1 MLSITSSFN
10 VPAYV
15 LGACILGAVTLN
27 VVSWKQGIELAK
39 IDAEKKHVVTRLL
52 IDR

>member
-1 MLSITSSFN
+1 MLSIKSTFN

-15 LGACILGAVTLN
+15 LGACVLCAVALN
-27 VVSWKQGIELAK
+27 VVSWKQGVELAK
-39 IDAEKKHVVTRLL
+39 IDAEKKGVVTRLL